1 MYFINW
7 FKKPYYFINSPKFN
21 FILSFGVGF
30 FIFLFLFLFQPF
42 GITSLLNN
50 KLLYTGGFGIVS
62 FIITGFYFLLLPLVF
77 KKFFKDENWTIGKNI
92 IFLFFLIFTIT
103 FGNFYFNSF
112 VQNTKNTELLSLKD
126 FFVYTFSLSI
136 FPIIIFTYISEKLY
150 RIYREKSSKEIM
162 RFKTSNRV
170 EKKDN
175 KVHLF
180 GDNKKENLSFN
191 INDLIYITSQGNYA
205 SLFLKTEK
213 GIEEKVLRNTLSNI
227 NKLLSNNTN
236 IVRCHK
242 SYIVNTSFV
251 DSISGNARGY
261 FLESNLISKQI
272 PVSRRFTKQDLK
284 NLIS

>member
-1 MYFINW
+1 MHFINW

-112 VQNTKNTELLSLKD
+112 VQNTENTENAHLTASP
-126 FFVYTFSLSI
+126 SI
-136 FPIIIFTYISEKLY
+136 
-150 RIYREKSSKEIM
+150 
-162 RFKTSNRV
+162 V
-170 EKKDN
+170 VGD
-175 KVHLF
+175 KVHQTIMFQQDIF
-180 GDNKKENLSFN
+180 GSE
-191 INDLIYITSQGNYA
+191 
-205 SLFLKTEK
+205 
-213 GIEEKVLRNTLSNI
+213 
-227 NKLLSNNTN
+227 
-236 IVRCHK
+236 
-242 SYIVNTSFV
+242 
-251 DSISGNARGY
+251 
-261 FLESNLISKQI
+261 
-272 PVSRRFTKQDLK
+272 P
-284 NLIS
+284 